1 MFTLSAR
8 KCVLVFLLV
17 AIVCLSTGFLIG
29 RYRYRRQTL
38 APPTQAQAIHLNRYY
53 HFTELMRDPAIECEL
68 LRYKSGYDQ
77 SEQAM
82 FIMRPVDR
90 KPERVFFFF
99 HGMDGDCGDAVV
111 VRELVKRLNATV
123 ISVGGRGPS
132 WVSDAF
138 MADAEQVI
146 RSRQKDFA
154 GYYLMGISMGGTQA
168 LALAGALPADLRASV
183 LGVIALI
190 PGSNLPAIA
199 ASSSSEDVRR
209 TLQASVGGNAQML
222 ERRSPVQLLDQ
233 YKPDLPFAI
242 FYDQQDTLL
251 LTPEL
256 EKFVAALRS
265 KHHPVTTFATSGDH
279 SFSFSDFDYQEVV
292 EKLGSNSVEN
302 KVPLLSN

>member
-1 MFTLSAR
+1 MFPLSAR
-8 KCVLVFLLV
+8 KCVFVFLLV
-17 AIVCLSTGFLIG
+17 AIVFLSTGFLIG
-29 RYRYRRQTL
+29 RYRYRRQTVT
-38 APPTQAQAIHLNRYY
+38 PPPQTEAIHLNRYY

-68 LRYKSGYDQ
+68 VRYKSGYDQ
-77 SEQAM
+77 SEQAT

-90 KPERVFFFF
+90 KSERLFFFF

-138 MADAEQVI
+138 IADAEQVI

-168 LALAGALPADLRASV
+168 LTLAGVLPADLRASV

-190 PGSNLPAIA
+190 PGANLPAIA
-199 ASSSSEDVRR
+199 ETSSSADVRR
-209 TLQASVGGNAQML
+209 TLQASVGGNVQLL
-222 ERRSPVQLLDQ
+222 ERRSPLQLLNQ
-233 YKPDLPFAI
+233 YKSDLPFAI

-256 EKFVAALRS
+256 EKFVAALRGN
-265 KHHPVTTFATSGDH
+265 HHPVTTFATSGDH
-279 SFSFSDFDYQEVV
+279 SFSFSDFDYQEIV
-292 EKLGSNSVEN
+292 EKLGSNAVEN

>member
-1 MFTLSAR
+1 MSAK
-8 KCVLVFLLV
+8 KCVFVFVLV
-17 AIVCLSTGFLIG
+17 AIVCLSGGFLAG
-29 RYRYRRQTL
+29 RYRYRRQTVS
-38 APPTQAQAIHLNRYY
+38 PPPQTEAIHLNRYY
-53 HFTELMRDPAIECEL
+53 HFTELMRDPAVESEL
-68 LRYKSGYDQ
+68 TRYKSDYDQ
-77 SEQAM
+77 SVQAV
-82 FIMRPVDR
+82 FIMRPVAR
-90 KPERVFFFF
+90 KSERLFFFF

-123 ISVGGRGPS
+123 ISVGGRGPA

-138 MADAEQVI
+138 IADAGQVI
-146 RSRQKDFA
+146 RSRQKDFR

-168 LALAGALPADLRASV
+168 LTLAGLLPEDLRASM

-190 PGSNLPAIA
+190 PGSDLQAIA

-209 TLQASVGGNAQML
+209 TLQASVGGNAQLL
-222 ERRSPVQLLDQ
+222 EQRSPVQLVNQ

-265 KHHPVTTFATSGDH
+265 NHHPVTTFATSGNH

-292 EKLGSNSVEN
+292 QSLGSNAVEN